1 MWPIAVLAN
10 GIKLKFVM
18 KQLNNPVVGL
28 TSLGSQLVVN
38 MHQRLGGIVMT
49 ESGPTTMLTMPIIEW
64 LRSEAEYS
72 LDAPEKI
79 PGGSCYS
86 DVLDCPKGH
95 FESLS
100 NCH

>member
-1 MWPIAVLAN
+1 
-10 GIKLKFVM
+10 
-18 KQLNNPVVGL
+18 
-28 TSLGSQLVVN
+28 
-38 MHQRLGGIVMT
+38 MT